1 MFTTF
6 TTHGIQQLTLMV
18 NVGKITRKVVFT
30 VPCVYGNMGKAC
42 FTTGDADLIKAMK
55 ADPKFGVFYF
65 VKEEVLDEA
74 PVELSEEPIK
84 SIEDE
89 LKDPATA
96 VYDETV
102 TTKGMAVA
110 YIQGNYDGVFT
121 TSTVEDMK
129 REAARKWNVIFK
141 NWKK

>member
-1 MFTTF
+1 MLTTF
-6 TTHGIQQLTLMV
+6 TTHGIQQLTLLV
-18 NVGKITRKVVFT
+18 QAGETTHKVVFT
-30 VPCVYGNMGKAC
+30 VPVVYGNMGKAC
-42 FTTGDADLIKAMK
+42 FTTCDKELIKAMK
-55 ADPKFGVFYF
+55 AHHMFGVFFF
-65 VKEEVLDEA
+65 VKEE
-74 PVELSEEPIK
+74 LSDSDDTEVAATNTK
-84 SIEDE
+84 TIEDE

-121 TSTVEDMK
+121 ATTVEEMK

-141 NWKK
+141 NWGK

>member
-1 MFTTF
+1 MITTF
-6 TTHGIQQLTLMV
+6 TTHGIQQLSLLIKA
-18 NVGKITRKVVFT
+18 GDKTRSVIFT

-42 FTTGDADLIKAMK
+42 FTTSDAELIKALK
-55 ADPKFGVFYF
+55 ASPMFNVFYF
-65 VKEEVLDEA
+65 VKEEINDE
-74 PVELSEEPIK
+74 PEQTSETATK

-89 LKDPATA
+89 LRDPSTA

-141 NWKK
+141 NWGK